1 MPDEAQ
7 ASLVA
12 SDSLDVPRPPGQTS
26 PEEEGRVERLLEGLN
41 EPQREAVTHG
51 EGPLLIL
58 AGAGSGKTR
67 VLTHRIAFLIYTG
80 QAQPHEILA
89 ITFTNKAAQ
98 EMRSRVEQLL
108 GRGTRGMWLMTFH
121 AACARILRSE
131 AQRLGYTRQFTIY
144 DQADARRLTR
154 RCIDE
159 LGIDPKRSTARS
171 RPPRT
176 VCALP
181 GTTARRSVRRLRRWS
196 PTLMN
201 CMSVTCCG

>member
-1 MPDEAQ
+1 MAENPHA
-7 ASLVA
+7 
-12 SDSLDVPRPPGQTS
+12 
-26 PEEEGRVERLLEGLN
+26 ERIQELLEGLN

-67 VLTHRIAFLIYTG
+67 VLAHRIAYLIYTG
-80 QAQPHEILA
+80 QAQANEILA

-98 EMRSRVEQLL
+98 EMRERVERLL

-131 AQRLGYTRQFTIY
+131 AERLGYTRQFTIY

-154 RCIDE
+154 RCADE
-159 LGIDPKRSTARS
+159 LGIDPKRFTPA
-171 RPPRT
+171 
-176 VCALP
+176 ALHNQISAAKNQLLDAASYQQAVASP
-181 GTTARRSVRRLRRWS
+181 FEEMVGEVYRLYERD
-196 PTLMN
+196 
-201 CMSVTCCG
+201 